1 MTEAKA
7 NPRTRARG
15 LKTWSAFGNLGRRPT
30 EYEILTHNLN
40 HTTGAVPLEM
50 GPGVHGNVWL
60 REHRDSIKLTA
71 PDWDAFRDP
80 DAVTYGSYVADQDDQ
95 ETYVEGLLERFDG
108 EGYDASLSADALDL
122 LATAVTPGRYL
133 AHGLQMLS
141 AYLQQL
147 AISSYVGNCAAFQT
161 ADQLRRVQLTAC
173 RTTQLRLAH
182 PDRGF
187 GVSERD
193 TWQTAPN
200 WQPVRRAVELAL
212 VEFDWDR
219 AVVITNLVVKPVAD
233 LLLLFQLSRQAAA
246 AGAQLDA
253 LLLENLWRDSQRSQR
268 WTTALVDFLDDA
280 DAANHTVLQ
289 GYLDEFAPLGHAM
302 IDAGAPLIASP
313 RGRGAAEITADTG
326 ARWSALLDAGG
337 LRVSQG

>member
-1 MTEAKA
+1 MPAHPGQPGALAGPAVPARRAGDRHAVVQGQAQHPHRRVRLVLRHPVRRRTAARGAPPMTEAKA

-71 PDWDAFRDP
+71 PDWDGFRDP

-122 LATAVTPGRYL
+122 LATAATPGRYL
-133 AHGLQMLS
+133 AHRLQL
-141 AYLQQL
+141 
-147 AISSYVGNCAAFQT
+147 I
-161 ADQLRRVQLTAC
+161 R
-173 RTTQLRLAH
+173 
-182 PDRGF
+182 P
-187 GVSERD
+187 
-193 TWQTAPN
+193 
-200 WQPVRRAVELAL
+200 
-212 VEFDWDR
+212 
-219 AVVITNLVVKPVAD
+219 
-233 LLLLFQLSRQAAA
+233 AAA
-246 AGAQLDA
+246 AAAQLA
-253 LLLENLWRDSQRSQR
+253 ARWLENRWRDSQASQR

-280 DAANHTVLQ
+280 DAANPTVLQ
-289 GYLDEFAPLGHAM
+289 GDLAEFAPLGHAM